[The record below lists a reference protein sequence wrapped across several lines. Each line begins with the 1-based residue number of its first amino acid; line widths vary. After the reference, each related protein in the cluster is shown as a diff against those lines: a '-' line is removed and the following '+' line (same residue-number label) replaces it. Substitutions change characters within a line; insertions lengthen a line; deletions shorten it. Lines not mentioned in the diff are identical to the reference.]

1 MNGLINDDEY
11 ALKVAI
17 ICKDKVVFDVND
29 KPCALTT
36 RAFLS

>member
-17 ICKDKVVFDVND
+17 ICKEKVIVDIDD

-36 RAFLS
+36 KAFLS

>member
-1 MNGLINDDEY
+1 VLESINTLPIDGEY

-17 ICKDKVVFDVND
+17 ACGEKLIYDVND

-36 RAFLS
+36 